1 MDNLTFL
8 DLINI
13 ISFVVGL
20 MNLDLNKSQNDLD
33 NQTQELDEKLR
44 QNVDDIHKHLEKQ
57 DKKIDYI
64 IGVLNDDKDKRTS

>member
-20 MNLDLNKSQNDLD
+20 MNLGLNISQNDLD
-33 NQTQELDEKLR
+33 NQTQELDGKLR
-44 QNVDDIHKHLEKQ
+44 QNVDDIHNHLKKQ
-57 DKKIDYI
+57 DEKIDYI
-64 IGVLNDDKDKRTS
+64 IGVLNNDKDKRTS